1 MKKVALILMIC
12 SILSKVL
19 GFGRDI
25 ILSYFYGASYITDA
39 YLISQTIPLTIFAFI
54 GTGVATSYI
63 PISTQIVSEKGE
75 ESCNKFTNNVINIG
89 ILLCTII
96 VCTVCIFTEPI
107 VRVFAMGF
115 EGDTLLLAKQLTRI
129 NIFGIYF
136 SMLVYVFTGFLN
148 HRGNFTIPGLV
159 GVPLNIVTIISI
171 IIASKTDEQI
181 LAIGGILAIMIQV
194 LFMLPWMKKNK
205 YKYQLK
211 VDIKDIYLKKMLYL
225 SMPVMLGVSVNQIN
239 VLVDR
244 TVASSLAEGGISA
257 LNYAGRLN
265 NFIQGIFVIPIATVI
280 YPLIS
285 NMVQKKDMDGF
296 KSNIRGAIT
305 AINLILIPATV
316 GMIIFAEPIV
326 RLLFG
331 RGEFNSSAISMTQG
345 ALVFYSVGIIGFG
358 LREILSRA
366 FYALQDTKIPMRNAT
381 ISIILNISLNL
392 ILSYKMGING
402 LALATSISA
411 IVCSMLLMISLKRK
425 IGRYGMQL
433 ITTNFI
439 KMVVASIIMAVCAL
453 GVFRLLTA
461 TLSTEI
467 SLIVGIVIGIPVY
480 FICIYFMKLQDVDT
494 VITGIK
500 NKVKNMF

>member
-1 MKKVALILMIC
+1 MKKVAFILMIC

-19 GFGRDI
+19 GFCRDI

-54 GTGVATSYI
+54 GTGIATSYI
-63 PISTQIVSEKGE
+63 PILTQIISEKGE
-75 ESCNKFTNNVINIG
+75 KGCNKFTNNVVNIG
-89 ILLCTII
+89 VLLCTLI
-96 VCTVCIFTEPI
+96 VCIVCIFTEPI

-115 EGDTLLLAKQLTRI
+115 EGETLLLAKQLTQI

-148 HRGNFTIPGLV
+148 YWGNFTIPGLV
-159 GVPLNIVTIISI
+159 GIPLNIVTIISI
-171 IIASKTDEQI
+171 IIASKTDEKV
-181 LAIGGILAIMIQV
+181 LAMGGILAIMIQV
-194 LFMLPWMKKNK
+194 LFMVPWMKKNK
-205 YKYQLK
+205 YRYQLK
-211 VDIKDIYLKKMLYL
+211 LDVKDTYLKKMLYL

-244 TVASSLAEGGISA
+244 TLASSLAEGGISA
-257 LNYAGRLN
+257 LNYANRLN
-265 NFIQGIFVIPIATVI
+265 NFIQGIFVISIATVI

-296 KSNIRGAIT
+296 KSNIRSAIT
-305 AINLILIPATV
+305 AINLILIPATA

-331 RGEFNSSAISMTQG
+331 RGEFNSSAVSMTQG
-345 ALVFYSVGIIGFG
+345 ALVFYSIGIIGFG

-366 FYALQDTKIPMRNAT
+366 FYALQDTKTPMINAI
-381 ISIILNISLNL
+381 ISIILNICLNL

-411 IVCSMLLMISLKRK
+411 IVCSILLMISLKRK
-425 IGRYGMQL
+425 IGRYGMKL
-433 ITTNFI
+433 ITINFI
-439 KMVVASIIMAVCAL
+439 KMAVASIIMAMCAL
-453 GVFRLLTA
+453 GAFYLLTA
-461 TLSTEI
+461 MLSTEM
-467 SLIVGIVIGIPVY
+467 SLIVGIVIGISVY
-480 FICIYFMKLQDVDT
+480 FICIYFMKVQDVDT
-494 VITGIK
+494 VITGIR